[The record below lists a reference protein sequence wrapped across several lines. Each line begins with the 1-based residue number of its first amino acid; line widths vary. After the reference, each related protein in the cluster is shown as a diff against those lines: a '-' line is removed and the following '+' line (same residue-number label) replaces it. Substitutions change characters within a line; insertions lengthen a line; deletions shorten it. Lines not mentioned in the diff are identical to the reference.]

1 MLTYAIGL
9 IKGNPR
15 LYWKEHGHEFPVLA
29 RIARDILSIPASG
42 AGVERLFN
50 CARDIC
56 HYRRGHLKPDTIKGL
71 MLHLFSS
78 KFELEHSQLEM
89 VKEYLS
95 AGEAAMFDQARAP
108 LPSLQNIDPISDNEE
123 EGCEQE
129 DESDDDTE
137 DDVEEGVE
145 DTLFIMQSTTQNKQV
160 KRKHF
165 QRTTSEAL
173 DDAELPIEE
182 STPARSGRIR
192 KKPRLPDGFEIDK
205 LQY

>member
-1 MLTYAIGL
+1 MMKLRDILQRVSFPISLHSSRAIRILTYTIGL
-9 IKGNPR
+9 AKGNPR
-15 LYWKEHGHEFPVLA
+15 LYWKEHEHEFLVLA

-108 LPSLQNIDPISDNEE
+108 LPPL
-123 EGCEQE
+123 
-129 DESDDDTE
+129 
-137 DDVEEGVE
+137 
-145 DTLFIMQSTTQNKQV
+145 
-160 KRKHF
+160 
-165 QRTTSEAL
+165 
-173 DDAELPIEE
+173 
-182 STPARSGRIR
+182 
-192 KKPRLPDGFEIDK
+192 
-205 LQY
+205 